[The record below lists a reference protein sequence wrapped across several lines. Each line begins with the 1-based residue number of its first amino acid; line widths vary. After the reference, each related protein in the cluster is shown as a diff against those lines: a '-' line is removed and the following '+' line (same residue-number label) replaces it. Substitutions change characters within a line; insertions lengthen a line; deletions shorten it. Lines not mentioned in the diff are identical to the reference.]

1 MDKLEQMFELQRVL
15 NERIL
20 NEPSEN
26 LNAGKKIQWILNYSR
41 ALQQELSELV
51 DCVPWKWWAH
61 YQQFDEQNARVE
73 VVDIMHFL
81 ISIARVLGMTAD
93 DLFEAYAKK
102 NVVNHRRQ
110 DSGYIAKEKDDSH
123 I

>member
-1 MDKLEQMFELQRVL
+1 MDKLEEMFELQRVL

-20 NEPSEN
+20 KEPSEN
-26 LNAGKKIQWILNYSR
+26 LDADKKIQWVLNYSR

-61 YQQFDEQNARVE
+61 YQHFDEQNARVE

-81 ISIARVLGMTAD
+81 ISIARVLGMTAE
-93 DLFEAYAKK
+93 DLFEAYSKK

-110 DSGYIAKEKDDSH
+110 DSGYVAKEKDDSH